1 MPSLP
6 KNVVNG
12 TSQIYIQ
19 TCFQGIPTTTRMKNG
34 HRRFSTPSAHTM
46 LWGLIKHVFFAYL
59 EDKLLQCLRGG
70 ADVILPG
77 QIHRQCSAAR
87 WSWMSQRSITSY
99 YFSLKGLKLAD
110 PQGIIIW
117 NLAYDSSSPPGLALS
132 IPAQSQLLT
141 GFCGSLTSHLGT
153 TEMS

>member
-1 MPSLP
+1 MLSRPMEL
-6 KNVVNG
+6 NVSEVNN
-12 TSQIYIQ
+12 S
-19 TCFQGIPTTTRMKNG
+19 
-34 HRRFSTPSAHTM
+34 
-46 LWGLIKHVFFAYL
+46 
-59 EDKLLQCLRGG
+59 
-70 ADVILPG
+70 
-77 QIHRQCSAAR
+77 
-87 WSWMSQRSITSY
+87 SY
-99 YFSLKGLKLAD
+99 YFSLKGLELAD